1 MAGSRQN
8 ELIRLITLA
17 TLQGFLWTM
26 MVPVVP
32 LLAKDNGATGMQLGI
47 IGAIPALTSILAC
60 IPGNSLGLRFGKR
73 TLFIWSQYAGILCG
87 VFFLLTEG
95 LAAIAIPQITFG
107 ISNALFWATQT
118 AYLTEVILP
127 EKRASSLGIVMAMTA
142 VGSIIS
148 PSVAGYVIDHA
159 GYRPVFV
166 LYIAMSAVGLMTA
179 SRLPRIPVD
188 FRGSVVS
195 AIVTGY
201 TDVGTLLKRPILQV
215 TTASSFIHYVSIA
228 TAESFISAF
237 LRELHYSATF
247 IGTNIAIRTA
257 AQTGI
262 RLFIGPAVKKLG
274 PAPVLFG
281 AVLSCA
287 VAGALVPLFPNP
299 GYIYLANIIIG
310 LAYGTVPVM
319 TSTLV
324 AENSSSAE
332 RGMATALDSTA
343 ASSGRTATGFGLGG
357 IAQMIGYG
365 QTTIVANA
373 LVTVGALFTIRRYL
387 TAGRRPAQAKS
398 A

>member
-1 MAGSRQN
+1 
-8 ELIRLITLA
+8 
-17 TLQGFLWTM
+17 

-32 LLAKDNGATGMQLGI
+32 LLAKDNGATGMQLGM

-73 TLFIWSQYAGILCG
+73 KLFIWSQYAGILCG
-87 VFFLLTEG
+87 IFFLLTKG

-179 SRLPRIPVD
+179 SRLPRIPAD

-201 TDVGTLLKRPILQV
+201 GGVGTLLKRPILQV

-228 TAESFISAF
+228 AAESFISAF

-262 RLFIGPAVKKLG
+262 RLLIGPAVKKVG

-299 GYIYLANIIIG
+299 GYIYLANVIIG
-310 LAYGTVPVM
+310 CAYGTVPVM

-332 RGMATALDSTA
+332 RGMAMALDSTA

-365 QTTIVANA
+365 QTAIVANA
-373 LVTVGALFTIRRYL
+373 LVAVGALFTMRRYL
-387 TAGRRPAQAKS
+387 TAGRRPAQTRS